1 MSPQTEKRRLSE
13 FFGTEYRKLL
23 GYVRRRINTMATGDA
38 EDFVH
43 DVAVN
48 LFDRA
53 DIGLPIEHLSAYV
66 YQALQNRITDYFRK
80 RRRIEPIETNE
91 AGASEEASGGPIG
104 FLGQVSDRSI
114 RQMESAHDL
123 ARLMGGLNEDEK
135 KLILA
140 TEIQGQTFRDLSRKW
155 DVSVG
160 TLLSRK
166 SRAMAKIKK
175 QMEEQ
180 NIKE

>member
-1 MSPQTEKRRLSE
+1 
-13 FFGTEYRKLL
+13 
-23 GYVRRRINTMATGDA
+23 MATGDA

-80 RRRIEPIETNE
+80 RRRVEPLEANE
-91 AGASEEASGGPIG
+91 AESSEETSGAPIG
-104 FLGQVSDRSI
+104 FLGQVTDRNI

-123 ARLMGGLNEDEK
+123 SRLMDGLNEDER

-140 TEIQGQTFRDLSRKW
+140 TEIQGRTFKDLAGEW

-175 QMEEQ
+175 QMEEWK
-180 NIKE
+180 IKE